1 MPNQKDDALNMLVD
15 IAVKEVGTIEDPGH
29 NNAGKDI
36 VEYQEATWLVPGPWA
51 WCAAFTCWVLKEWV
65 HTPHVKLMLNLTTFD
80 DAEKWRC
87 KDARAFG
94 WEEWAKKRNLQVF
107 PETALA
113 KKGDIVV
120 FDFSHIG
127 IVIED
132 QKTTKTSIKTVE
144 GNTNGA
150 GTRDSNKGDGVWRK
164 TRVPSLTKSYIR
176 LL

>member
-1 MPNQKDDALNMLVD
+1 MENQKLDALNMLVA
-15 IAVKEVGTIEDPGH
+15 IAEKEVGVRETVGE
-29 NNAGKDI
+29 NNTGERI
-36 VEYQEATWLVPGPWA
+36 TLYQEATWLLPGPWS
-51 WCAAFTCWVLKEWV
+51 WCAAFTCWVLREWV
-65 HTPHVKLMLNLTTFD
+65 HTPHVKEVLQLTSYN
-80 DAEKWRC
+80 ACEKWRC

-94 WEEWAKKRNLQVF
+94 WEEWAVKRKLRVL
-107 PETALA
+107 PETQLA

-132 QKTTKTSIKTVE
+132 QKSIKTSIKTIE

-150 GTRDSNKGDGVWRK
+150 GERDSVKGDGVWKKSRA
-164 TRVPSLTKSYIR
+164 PSLTKSYIR